1 MMFVAKVK
9 YFDSLDEVIR
19 TNRLFVSGK
28 DYVDASRKIVDY
40 YSNSE
45 IDKFSLK
52 MIGADDFIVFED
64 DKKELFKQAVEAV
77 SIF

>member
-9 YFDSLDEVIR
+9 YFDSFDDVIR
-19 TNRLFVSGK
+19 INRLFVSGK
-28 DYVDASRKIVDY
+28 DYVDASKKIVDY
-40 YSNSE
+40 YSDSA

-52 MIGADDFIVFED
+52 MIGADDFIIFED

>member
-9 YFDSLDEVIR
+9 YFDNFDEVAK
-19 TNRLFVSGK
+19 THRLFVSGE
-28 DYVDASRKIVDY
+28 DYVDASKKIVDY

-52 MIGADDFIVFED
+52 AIGLNDFVIFED
-64 DKKELFKQAVEAV
+64 DKKELFEQAVEAV

>member
-9 YFDSLDEVIR
+9 YFDSLDDVIR

-28 DYVDASRKIVDY
+28 DYVDASKKIVDY
-40 YSNSE
+40 YSDSA

-52 MIGADDFIVFED
+52 MIGADDFIIFED

>member
-9 YFDSLDEVIR
+9 FFDSFDEVPK
-19 TNRLFVSGK
+19 THRLFVSGK
-28 DYVDASRKIVDY
+28 DYGDASKKIVDY
-40 YSNSE
+40 YSDSA

-52 MIGADDFIVFED
+52 MIGADDFIIFED

>member
-1 MMFVAKVK
+1 MFVAKVK
-9 YFDSLDEVIR
+9 YFDSLDEV
-19 TNRLFVSGK
+19 TKTHRLFVSGK
-28 DYVDASRKIVDY
+28 DYVDASKKIVDY

-52 MIGADDFIVFED
+52 MISADDFIIFDD